1 MEQNQMSIDMLN
13 LPPDE
18 AERIAYAENFSSAA
32 KLFGRLADAQ
42 SNQMHTTQML
52 KKVLDT
58 ATTGN
63 TAELTKVVFEAYI
76 FLERMGVNIDPAN
89 TLEDITNG

>member
-1 MEQNQMSIDMLN
+1 MSLDL
-13 LPPDE
+13 LSLKPE
-18 AERIAYAENFSSAA
+18 ESERIAYSENFTAAA

-42 SNQMHTTQML
+42 TNQMHTAQML
-52 KKVLDT
+52 KKVLDV

-63 TAELTKVVFEAYI
+63 TADLTRAVFEGYV

-89 TLEDITNG
+89 TLEDIINEK

>member
-1 MEQNQMSIDMLN
+1 MTIEMLN

-18 AERIAYAENFSSAA
+18 AERIAYAENFTAAA

-42 SNQMHTTQML
+42 SNQMHTAQML

-63 TAELTKVVFEAYI
+63 TAELTRVVFEAYI

>member
-1 MEQNQMSIDMLN
+1 MSIDLLN
-13 LPPDE
+13 IKQDE
-18 AERIAYAENFSSAA
+18 AERIAYAENFTAAA

-42 SNQMHTTQML
+42 TNQMHTAQML

-58 ATTGN
+58 ATTGD
-63 TAELTKVVFEAYI
+63 TAQLTRVVFEAYV

>member
-1 MEQNQMSIDMLN
+1 MSIDL
-13 LPPDE
+13 LSLKPEE
-18 AERIAYAENFSSAA
+18 AERIAYAENFNAA
-32 KLFGRLADAQ
+32 SKLFARLADAQ
-42 SNQMHTTQML
+42 TNQMHTAQML

-63 TAELTKVVFEAYI
+63 TAELTRVVFEAYI

-89 TLEDITNG
+89 TLEDIENEQG

>member
-1 MEQNQMSIDMLN
+1 MAIEMLN

-18 AERIAYAENFSSAA
+18 AERIAYAENFTAAA

-42 SNQMHTTQML
+42 SNQMHTAQML
-52 KKVLDT
+52 KKVLD
-58 ATTGN
+58 AAVTGN
-63 TAELTKVVFEAYI
+63 TAELTRAVFEGYL
-76 FLERMGVNIDPAN
+76 FLQNMGVNIDPAN

>member
-1 MEQNQMSIDMLN
+1 MSIDLLN
-13 LPPDE
+13 IKPDE
-18 AERIAYAENFSSAA
+18 AERIAYAENFTAAA

-42 SNQMHTTQML
+42 SNEMRAAQML
-52 KKVLDT
+52 KKVLD
-58 ATTGN
+58 ASTTGN